1 MDVQHQVAGSHTS
14 YKVSVFTLV
23 VRTGGR
29 TYGQV
34 TTKISLKDMENEIKF
49 SSLQG
54 SARGYEEITYWVV
67 KIAPSGAGTSAV
79 G

>member
-1 MDVQHQVAGSHTS
+1 MCNTRLQAP
-14 YKVSVFTLV
+14 TLAIKCKFSLWWCGQA
-23 VRTGGR
+23 GGR
-29 TYGQV
+29 TYGHV
-34 TTKISLKDMENEIKF
+34 TTKISLKDMDNEIKF

>member
-1 MDVQHQVAGSHTS
+1 MDM
-14 YKVSVFTLV
+14 
-23 VRTGGR
+23 
-29 TYGQV
+29 
-34 TTKISLKDMENEIKF
+34 DNEIKF
-49 SSLQG
+49 SSLRG